1 MTVTDTS
8 SVQAGPRGG
17 RLRRRIVKAV
27 AGVFGAAGVGFV
39 CCVLPVLLAG
49 GGTAAVADG
58 LARETRAMIPVGIL
72 LLVAAVVFI
81 AVRRHQAARRRRHD
95 EV

>member
-1 MTVTDTS
+1 MTVTETT
-8 SVQAGPRGG
+8 AHTRGS

-27 AGVFGAAGVGFV
+27 AGVFGTAGVGFV

-72 LLVAAVVFI
+72 LLLAAVAFI
-81 AVRRHQAARRRRHD
+81 AVRRHQAARRRRPD
-95 EV
+95 GV